1 MKRFYFIV
9 EIVVAVCF
17 ALLALTGCGVD
28 DSRKEI
34 LKVYNWADYI
44 DESLLTEFEEWYFE
58 QTGEKVEVVYQLFD
72 INEVMLA
79 KIERGKEDF
88 DVVCPSE
95 YIIERMLRN
104 DLLLP
109 INKDFGSTPSYL
121 GNVSPYIHEVFNK
134 IDGSGKDAN
143 DYAVGYM
150 WGTTGF
156 LYNPKYVAR
165 EEVSTWSALWNP
177 KFSKKL
183 LIKDAFR
190 DVYCPLLIYAKQ
202 EELASGEVTLD
213 SLMYDSSDESIALVE
228 ALLKKA
234 KPYVA
239 GWEADFG
246 KEIMTKEKAW
256 LNLSWSGDAVWA
268 IDEAEAV
275 GVELDYVVPEEGSIV
290 WFDGWVIPKY
300 AKNPKAAAYFINFM
314 CMPENAIRNMDEIV
328 YVSVIGTPEVMEYMS
343 ESAVESGFE
352 DALNVEYFFGEGAD
366 SVVINPALYPDKSV
380 IDRCAMMHDS
390 GQRTVN
396 LLEMWSRVKGDNLNN
411 GMVIFILVVFGVLL
425 VVGIARKIRR
435 RRQRQRRW

>member
-9 EIVVAVCF
+9 EIIVAVCL

-314 CMPENAIRNMDEIV
+314 CMPENAIRNMEEIG

>member
-9 EIVVAVCF
+9 EIIVAVCL

-213 SLMYDSSDESIALVE
+213 LLMYDSSDESIALVE

-314 CMPENAIRNMDEIV
+314 CMPENAIRNMEEIG